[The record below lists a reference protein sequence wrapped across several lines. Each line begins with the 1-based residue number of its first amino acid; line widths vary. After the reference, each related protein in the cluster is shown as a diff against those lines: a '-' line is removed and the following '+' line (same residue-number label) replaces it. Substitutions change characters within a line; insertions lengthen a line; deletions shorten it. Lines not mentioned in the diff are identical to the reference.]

1 MTVGSGAPD
10 PDGSNDEDS
19 GDHSNG
25 HSETSPP
32 ADGIGD
38 LPSAFGGMHVF
49 EESKAS
55 RLLGA
60 KSRKVLSRHFNQVL
74 LRGDHVVAVALD
86 E

>member
-25 HSETSPP
+25 HSETSP